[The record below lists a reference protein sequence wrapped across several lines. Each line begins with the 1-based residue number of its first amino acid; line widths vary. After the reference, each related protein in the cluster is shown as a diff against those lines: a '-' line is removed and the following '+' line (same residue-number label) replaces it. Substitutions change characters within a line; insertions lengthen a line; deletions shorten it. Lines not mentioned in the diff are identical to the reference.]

1 MVELDPPTVM
11 LPATVDI
18 NPVSADRTDDTCI
31 PNLQKYP
38 LLLPLLSPHWFSER
52 VAPKLL
58 PSRHGPDRDA

>member
-38 LLLPLLSPHWFSER
+38 LLLPLLSPHWFFRASCTEAASE
-52 VAPKLL
+52 L
-58 PSRHGPDRDA
+58 SRA